1 MDFIKKLLTSY
12 TGDLS
17 SKRLIT
23 MLSSITIVITAYL
36 NMIWK
41 LHIDDNILE
50 CLKWVTGGGL
60 VTIASE
66 HFGNKPTDPTSGTT
80 P

>member
-1 MDFIKKLLTSY
+1 MDFIKNMLSSY
-12 TGDLS
+12 TGDIS
-17 SKRLIT
+17 TKRVVT
-23 MLSSITIVITAYL
+23 ALSSITIILAAYL

-50 CLKWVTGGGL
+50 CLKWITGGGL

-66 HFGNKPTDPTSGTT
+66 HFGNKPTDPAC
-80 P
+80 

>member
-1 MDFIKKLLTSY
+1 MNFIKN
-12 TGDLS
+12 
-17 SKRLIT
+17 
-23 MLSSITIVITAYL
+23 MLSSISGDVSSKRVITILSSFTLIAVAYL

-50 CLKWVTGGGL
+50 CLKWVSGGGL

-66 HFGNKPTDPTSGTT
+66 RFGNKPYSSPDANI
-80 P
+80 